1 VRRRAAHAALES
13 GRAARAH
20 VFNLGHGVPMNT
32 DPAVLTDLVR
42 TVHDW
47 RARRSRRG
55 DRLRRRRTRERVG
68 ADVIVVGAGVGG
80 LVVARSRRAGRDVV
94 VIDAAA
100 EVGGL
105 LRRGTLAGVDIDLG
119 AESFATRTDAVA
131 ALVADAGLPLELVA
145 PRPQGAWLAV
155 ATDDGV
161 RRARLPRRTV
171 LGIPADPE
179 ADDVVAIIGADGAA
193 RARDERRVPSPP
205 TPSRRCTTWSP
216 NVSVS
221 ASPIGSS
228 TRSAGASTRDPP
240 PRPACR
246 SCTPVC
252 GASSFPRLASRGRG
266 RDRDRAAPAPPSAAS
281 QGMWRLP
288 TALAEAAAHGAKIR
302 TGVAVRAV
310 RSDAETVTVETAS
323 GSLSARHVVIATGPA
338 EAARWRLAGRGRAD
352 ARPGGRRSASSRRP
366 SPPALAAEP
375 VGSGVI
381 VDAALPTAAKALTH
395 ITAKWDWARAATP
408 DGIHLVRLSARD
420 AAAGT
425 LATAD
430 EVARE
435 VSILTGVDV
444 AAADVVDLVV
454 QEWTDAVVGAAA
466 PDDLP
471 AGIHLAGAAA
481 AGTGLASVIPHARD
495 LAARLDRALAASL
508 PSSSLHTHPVS

>member
-1 VRRRAAHAALES
+1 MITS
-13 GRAARAH
+13 GDVAPVSA
-20 VFNLGHGVPMNT
+20 
-32 DPAVLTDLVR
+32 
-42 TVHDW
+42 
-47 RARRSRRG
+47 
-55 DRLRRRRTRERVG
+55 VG

-80 LVVARSRRAGRDVV
+80 LVVAHDLARAGRDVV

-100 EVGGL
+100 EAGGL
-105 LRRGTLAGVDIDLG
+105 LRRGRLAGVDIDLG

-171 LGIPADPE
+171 LGIPADPD

-193 RARDERRVPSPP
+193 RARDERRVPL
-205 TPSRRCTTWSP
+205 TADAEPSLYDLVAERLGERVADRLVDTLCRSVYSRPAADARLSQLHPGMWREV
-216 NVSVS
+216 VSR
-221 ASPIGSS
+221 GSLLEAADAIA
-228 TRSAGASTRDPP
+228 TGQRAGA
-240 PRPACR
+240 A
-246 SCTPVC
+246 V
-252 GASSFPRLASRGRG
+252 GGIAG
-266 RDRDRAAPAPPSAAS
+266 
-281 QGMWRLP
+281 GMWRLP
-288 TALAEAAAHGAKIR
+288 AALAEAAEAHGAKIR

-310 RSDAETVTVETAS
+310 RSDAETVTVETTS
-323 GSLSARHVVIATGPA
+323 GSLSARQVVIATGPA
-338 EAARWRLAGRGRAD
+338 GVARLLAGHDVSA
-352 ARPGGRRSASSRRP
+352 RSATGGERSEE
-366 SPPALAAEP
+366 PAQTPAGVYLVAAAIAHPGLAAEP
-375 VGSGVI
+375 IGSGVI

-395 ITAKWDWARAATP
+395 ITAKWDWARAAAP

-420 AAAGT
+420 AAAGG
-425 LATAD
+425 LGTAAD
-430 EVARE
+430 VARE
-435 VSILTGVDV
+435 VSILTGIDV

-454 QEWTDAVVGAAA
+454 QEWTDAVAGARV

-471 AGIHLAGAAA
+471 VGIHVAGAAA

>member
-1 VRRRAAHAALES
+1 
-13 GRAARAH
+13 
-20 VFNLGHGVPMNT
+20 MNT

-42 TVHDW
+42 TVHEW

-94 VIDAAA
+94 VIDAA

-216 NVSVS
+216 SVSVS

-240 PRPACR
+240 PRPA
-246 SCTPVC
+246 
-252 GASSFPRLASRGRG
+252 L
-266 RDRDRAAPAPPSAAS
+266 
-281 QGMWRLP
+281 
-288 TALAEAAAHGAKIR
+288 
-302 TGVAVRAV
+302 
-310 RSDAETVTVETAS
+310 
-323 GSLSARHVVIATGPA
+323 
-338 EAARWRLAGRGRAD
+338 
-352 ARPGGRRSASSRRP
+352 
-366 SPPALAAEP
+366 
-375 VGSGVI
+375 
-381 VDAALPTAAKALTH
+381 
-395 ITAKWDWARAATP
+395 
-408 DGIHLVRLSARD
+408 
-420 AAAGT
+420 
-425 LATAD
+425 
-430 EVARE
+430 
-435 VSILTGVDV
+435 
-444 AAADVVDLVV
+444 
-454 QEWTDAVVGAAA
+454 AAA
-466 PDDLP
+466 PRSVARVRRAARFSRP
-471 AGIHLAGAAA
+471 RTRSRPGSAGAAVGGI
-481 AGTGLASVIPHARD
+481 AGHVAPSDGAR
-495 LAARLDRALAASL
+495 
-508 PSSSLHTHPVS
+508 

>member
-1 VRRRAAHAALES
+1 MIAS
-13 GRAARAH
+13 GDVAPVSA
-20 VFNLGHGVPMNT
+20 
-32 DPAVLTDLVR
+32 
-42 TVHDW
+42 
-47 RARRSRRG
+47 
-55 DRLRRRRTRERVG
+55 VG

-80 LVVARSRRAGRDVV
+80 LVVAHDLARAGRDVV

-193 RARDERRVPSPP
+193 RARDERRVPL
-205 TPSRRCTTWSP
+205 TADAEPSLYDLVAERLGERVADRLVDTLCRSVYSRPAADARLSQLHPGMWREV
-216 NVSVS
+216 VSR
-221 ASPIGSS
+221 GSLLEAADAIA
-228 TRSAGASTRDPP
+228 TGQRAGA
-240 PRPACR
+240 A
-246 SCTPVC
+246 V
-252 GASSFPRLASRGRG
+252 GGIAG
-266 RDRDRAAPAPPSAAS
+266 
-281 QGMWRLP
+281 GMWRLP
-288 TALAEAAAHGAKIR
+288 AALAEAAEAHGAKIR
-302 TGVAVRAV
+302 TGVAVHAV
-310 RSDAETVTVETAS
+310 RSDAETVTVETSS
-323 GSLSARHVVIATGPA
+323 GALSARQVVIATGPKEVA
-338 EAARWRLAGRGRAD
+338 WLLAGHDVSA
-352 ARPGGRRSASSRRP
+352 RSARSARSATGGER
-366 SPPALAAEP
+366 SDEPAQTPAGVYLVAAAIAHPGLAAEP
-375 VGSGVI
+375 IGSGVI

-420 AAAGT
+420 AAAGG
-425 LATAD
+425 LGTAAD
-430 EVARE
+430 VARE
-435 VSILTGVDV
+435 VSILTGIDV

-454 QEWTDAVVGAAA
+454 QEWTDAVAGARV

-471 AGIHLAGAAA
+471 AGVHVAGAAA

>member
-1 VRRRAAHAALES
+1 MTTSRTSAPAAA
-13 GRAARAH
+13 
-20 VFNLGHGVPMNT
+20 T
-32 DPAVLTDLVR
+32 
-42 TVHDW
+42 
-47 RARRSRRG
+47 
-55 DRLRRRRTRERVG
+55 G
-68 ADVIVVGAGVGG
+68 ADVVVVGAGMGG
-80 LVVARSRRAGRDVV
+80 LVVAHELARAGRDVV
-94 VIDAAA
+94 VVDAAE

-171 LGIPADPE
+171 LGIPADPD

-193 RARDERRVPSPP
+193 RARDERRVP
-205 TPSRRCTTWSP
+205 TIADAEPSLYDLVAERLGVRVADRLVDTLCRSVYSRPAAEARLSQLHPGLWREF
-216 NVSVS
+216 VSR
-221 ASPIGSS
+221 GSLLEAADAIA
-228 TRSAGASTRDPP
+228 TGQRAGA
-240 PRPACR
+240 A
-246 SCTPVC
+246 V
-252 GASSFPRLASRGRG
+252 GGIAG
-266 RDRDRAAPAPPSAAS
+266 
-281 QGMWRLP
+281 GMWRLP
-288 TALAEAAAHGAKIR
+288 TALAEAAEAHGAKIR

-310 RSDAETVTVETAS
+310 RSDVETVTVETTS
-323 GSLSARHVVIATGPA
+323 GSLSARQVVIATGPA
-338 EAARWRLAGRGRAD
+338 EAACLLAGAGVST
-352 ARPGGRRSASSRRP
+352 RSARSTTGSAPRSLSEERSDESKRASAP
-366 SPPALAAEP
+366 TAAAVRLVAAAIAHPALAADP

>member
-1 VRRRAAHAALES
+1 MTTSRTSAPAAA
-13 GRAARAH
+13 
-20 VFNLGHGVPMNT
+20 T
-32 DPAVLTDLVR
+32 
-42 TVHDW
+42 
-47 RARRSRRG
+47 
-55 DRLRRRRTRERVG
+55 G
-68 ADVIVVGAGVGG
+68 ADVVVVGAGMGG
-80 LVVARSRRAGRDVV
+80 LVVAHELARAGRDVV
-94 VIDAAA
+94 VVDAAE

-171 LGIPADPE
+171 LGIPADPD

-193 RARDERRVPSPP
+193 RARDERRVP
-205 TPSRRCTTWSP
+205 TIADAEPSLYDLVAERLGVRVADRLVDTLCRSVYSRPAAEARLSQLHPGLWREF
-216 NVSVS
+216 VSR
-221 ASPIGSS
+221 GSLLEAADAIA
-228 TRSAGASTRDPP
+228 TGQRAGA
-240 PRPACR
+240 A
-246 SCTPVC
+246 V
-252 GASSFPRLASRGRG
+252 GGIAGGL
-266 RDRDRAAPAPPSAAS
+266 
-281 QGMWRLP
+281 WRLP
-288 TALAEAAAHGAKIR
+288 TALAEAAASRGAQIR
-302 TGVAVRAV
+302 TGVAVHAV
-310 RSDAETVTVETAS
+310 RADALMVETAS

-338 EAARWRLAGRGRAD
+338 EAARLLAGAGVST
-352 ARPGGRRSASSRRP
+352 RSARSTTGSAPRSLSEERSDESKRASAQTP
-366 SPPALAAEP
+366 AGVHLVAAAIAHPALVAEP

>member
-1 VRRRAAHAALES
+1 MTTSRTSAPAAA
-13 GRAARAH
+13 
-20 VFNLGHGVPMNT
+20 T
-32 DPAVLTDLVR
+32 
-42 TVHDW
+42 
-47 RARRSRRG
+47 
-55 DRLRRRRTRERVG
+55 G
-68 ADVIVVGAGVGG
+68 ADVVVVGAGMGG
-80 LVVARSRRAGRDVV
+80 LVVAHELARAGRDVV
-94 VIDAAA
+94 VVDAAE

-131 ALVADAGLPLELVA
+131 TLVADAGLDLALVA

-179 ADDVVAIIGADGAA
+179 ADDVVAIIGPDGAA
-193 RARDERRVPSPP
+193 RARDERRVPVAADAE
-205 TPSRRCTTWSP
+205 PSLYDLVAERLGVRVADRLVDTLCR
-216 NVSVS
+216 SVYS
-221 ASPIGSS
+221 RPAAEARLSQLHPGLWREFVARGSLLEAADAIA
-228 TRSAGASTRDPP
+228 TGQRAGA
-240 PRPACR
+240 A
-246 SCTPVC
+246 V
-252 GASSFPRLASRGRG
+252 GGIAG
-266 RDRDRAAPAPPSAAS
+266 
-281 QGMWRLP
+281 GMWRLP
-288 TALAEAAAHGAKIR
+288 TALAEAAASRGAQIR
-302 TGVAVRAV
+302 TGVAVHAV
-310 RSDAETVTVETAS
+310 RADADALVVETAS

-338 EAARWRLAGRGRAD
+338 EAARLLAGAGVST
-352 ARPGGRRSASSRRP
+352 RSSAAVRLVAAAIAH
-366 SPPALAAEP
+366 PALAAEP

-395 ITAKWDWARAATP
+395 ITAKWDWARVATP

-435 VSILTGVDV
+435 VSILTGVEV

-471 AGIHLAGAAA
+471 AGIHLAGAAV

-495 LAARLDRALAASL
+495 LAARLDSALAASP
-508 PSSSLHTHPVS
+508 PSSFLYTHPVS